1 MPPNDDEYVILEI
14 KITKRS
20 YGSERKEKLKN
31 IKLANGSHE
40 LSPEFKDMLWDDM
53 NIDIDA
59 LLKEYGDTQDISKLI
74 IDAQKHPNPV

>member
-31 IKLANGSHE
+31 IKLANGSYE

-74 IDAQKHPNPV
+74 IDAQNHPSPE